1 LHYVGDTFSSIIVL
15 TNGVVSTI
23 FEDSAWVSYVDP
35 ICGCCIV
42 IIILLI
48 SLPLIRTVSAI
59 LLQKSPADV
68 DVIKIQERILIDIE
82 DVLEIHDFH
91 IWQLVDSVTVC
102 SMHIVIYEKEIN
114 KFNDINHKIHK
125 ILHKDGVQSAT
136 IQPEFIK
143 EDELE
148 YATVN
153 EYGKLVPLNLSHGCK
168 NSCDD
173 ENCCSTSRNSLSKKR
188 DSLQKTPRGT
198 PRGGSEEKNNVN
210 ETKEVEI
217 ELSSLENF

>member
-1 LHYVGDTFSSIIVL
+1 
-15 TNGVVSTI
+15 
-23 FEDSAWVSYVDP
+23 
-35 ICGCCIV
+35 
-42 IIILLI
+42 
-48 SLPLIRTVSAI
+48 
-59 LLQKSPADV
+59 
-68 DVIKIQERILIDIE
+68 
-82 DVLEIHDFH
+82 
-91 IWQLVDSVTVC
+91 LVDSVTVC